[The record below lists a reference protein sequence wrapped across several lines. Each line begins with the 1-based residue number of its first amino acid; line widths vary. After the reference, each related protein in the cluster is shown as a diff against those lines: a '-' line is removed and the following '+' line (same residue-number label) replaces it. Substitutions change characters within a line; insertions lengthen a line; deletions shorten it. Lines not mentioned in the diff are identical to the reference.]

1 MRLCRVPCGKPLAF
15 RQGDNSFGGSAA
27 RGEASPLLMERTES
41 QRLSARDA
49 AKPPK
54 TKTQYPIPKPK
65 AQSSKLKAQDPSPKL
80 KHQCVF
86 RNLTRQNVTYKCQ
99 IQDEQ

>member
-54 TKTQYPIPKPK
+54 TQYPIPSPKHK
-65 AQSSKLKAQDPSPKL
+65 AQSSRPKS
-80 KHQCVF
+80 KMPF
-86 RNLTRQNVTYKCQ
+86 SRNLTRQNVTYKCQ